1 MHGSNSINS
10 INSSTNFPN
19 QMKNILMVSAVAWL
33 LTITLALVSSPSKS
47 AGNEPLECLVQK
59 GGTTGSKQATISPT
73 CEADVGSDTTQGELY
88 PATEL
93 KR

>member
-10 INSSTNFPN
+10 STNFRN

-33 LTITLALVSSPSKS
+33 LTIALALVSSPSKS
-47 AGNEPLECLVQK
+47 AGNETLRCQVQK
-59 GGTTGSKQATISPT
+59 GGTTGSKQTTQSPT

-88 PATEL
+88 PTTEL